1 MHGWRCQESSS
12 HSDCLFHPPWKLTW
26 RRQCHYFPSG
36 FLLEWVCKRCR
47 EMNPWVTTPWDAAGT
62 SPSSQAPC
70 AGWGSGQGKLRMLQ
84 TRFIYWMRVR
94 NMVCIQTHVWDGV
107 KKPDSTAQTLSCGNQ
122 WLLGH
127 WPWQA
132 TLHSTVGPGKGCGSQ
147 KLFQIRA
154 TFPNSN
160 PKKKKPISMEQ
171 GRQSSTR
178 QLLVGFWCSLQYR
191 SPTPYQ

>member
-1 MHGWRCQESSS
+1 
-12 HSDCLFHPPWKLTW
+12 
-26 RRQCHYFPSG
+26 
-36 FLLEWVCKRCR
+36 
-47 EMNPWVTTPWDAAGT
+47 
-62 SPSSQAPC
+62 
-70 AGWGSGQGKLRMLQ
+70 MLQ

-160 PKKKKPISMEQ
+160 PKKKKAHFHGARQTIQYKAVTGRVLMLPSIQIPHPIPVNAFQIHIKEFPKHQ
-171 GRQSSTR
+171 
-178 QLLVGFWCSLQYR
+178 
-191 SPTPYQ
+191 PTFHTPAGGKLDQHLITK